1 MPLRSRVGNKAACI
15 LFRAAGGPAGVT
27 DTQTGLRAFGY
38 PMLDSLLAIGGDGY
52 EYEMNV
58 LLHCRRRGIPIQEVP
73 IRTLCLDEQNSSS
86 HFHPLRDSW
95 KVVKTMLRFA
105 SASLASFALDY
116 GLFMILHGLTRGFG
130 GGLLFS
136 NVAAR
141 LGSGAFNYLLN
152 RRLVFHDQGDPRRS
166 LAGYLLL
173 AAGILLGIYYFHYL
187 RPYRF
192 ELPASSPP
200 AAQAA
205 PAPSSSRPADASGS
219 GAVQAPGTMGA
230 KFASQFSDT
239 VVSTRDTYRS
249 KDLAVTVTSHVLK
262 KSGDKDTRYYVADV
276 YTSNIDCF
284 KTYFAQNTYGSGF
297 TEKIT
302 DMSADVGAVLAMNG
316 DSYCYNHQHPAGSLI
331 RNGVVYRAEPTSS
344 DVCILYRDGVM
355 RTYSPGQF
363 DLKQAVRGGAYQ
375 SWTFGPRLLDDQGR
389 AMTEFNT
396 WDYIRE
402 SHPRS
407 AVGYYEPGHYCF
419 LVADGRSAQSSG
431 MTLQEMSLVFEK
443 LGCAAAYNLDGGHSA
458 FLAFQGQVVN
468 HPYRSSHQITDCLYF
483 GEVP

>member
-1 MPLRSRVGNKAACI
+1 MAKASPPNSPE
-15 LFRAAGGPAGVT
+15 RAGPA
-27 DTQTGLRAFGY
+27 L
-38 PMLDSLLAIGGDGY
+38 LSLLAD
-52 EYEMNV
+52 V
-58 LLHCRRRGIPIQEVP
+58 
-73 IRTLCLDEQNSSS
+73 
-86 HFHPLRDSW
+86 
-95 KVVKTMLRFA
+95 
-105 SASLASFALDY
+105 
-116 GLFMILHGLTRGFG
+116 
-130 GGLLFS
+130 
-136 NVAAR
+136 
-141 LGSGAFNYLLN
+141 
-152 RRLVFHDQGDPRRS
+152 
-166 LAGYLLL
+166 LL
-173 AAGILLGIYYFHYL
+173 AACILLGIYYFHYL

-192 ELPASSPP
+192 ELPASSVAAPQLEPP
-200 AAQAA
+200 APAVLSAQRTDTGDQSASSA
-205 PAPSSSRPADASGS
+205 PKG
-219 GAVQAPGTMGA
+219 MGA
-230 KFASQFSDT
+230 KFAAHFSDT
-239 VVSTRDTYRS
+239 VVSTQNSYRS

-316 DSYCYNHQHPAGSLI
+316 DSYCYNHQHTAGSLI

-419 LVADGRSAQSSG
+419 LGADGRSAQSSG

-483 GEVP
+483 GEVS